1 MLYLLIFT
9 NLISEKWYL
18 DIVLIYI
25 SLIMSEMDH
34 LFMGYVCMCVCMY
47 MYKNTPVYKKI
58 HIYLFVV
65 YLTPQGARGILVP

>member
-18 DIVLIYI
+18 DIVLICI

-34 LFMGYVCMCVCMY
+34 LFMGYVCMY

>member
-1 MLYLLIFT
+1 
-9 NLISEKWYL
+9 
-18 DIVLIYI
+18 
-25 SLIMSEMDH
+25 MSEMDH